1 MIIDLVKEYD
11 KVGNITYHIK
21 VDNKFVPGTVRLD
34 LSAAL
39 EMYET
44 VKVQYTLARE
54 EVLVREEI

>member
-11 KVGNITYHIK
+11 KVGNVTYHIK
-21 VDNKFVPGTVRLD
+21 VDNQFVPGTVRLD
-34 LSAAL
+34 LTSAL